1 MELLG
6 ETSSGSLAATAAARL
21 GIRPG
26 QKNVLLRLVLRSLER
41 TLTSEEANELR
52 DAAYAALH
60 RGLLHSWARGAPPVG
75 WARSAKEEP

>member
-1 MELLG
+1 VELLG

-60 RGLLHSWARGAPPVG
+60 RGLSHSWASGAPPLG
-75 WARSAKEEP
+75 WASSAQDEP